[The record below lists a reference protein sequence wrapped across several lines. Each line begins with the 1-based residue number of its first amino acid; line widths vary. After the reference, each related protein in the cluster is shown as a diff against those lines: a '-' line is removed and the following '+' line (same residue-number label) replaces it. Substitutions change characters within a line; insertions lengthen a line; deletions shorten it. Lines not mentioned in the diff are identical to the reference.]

1 MALLKNIFLAE
12 DDTDDQF
19 LFTDALLEIDASI
32 RCQIASNGKE
42 TLEQLKKLTVLPDV
56 IFLDLNM
63 PYMNGFECL
72 SKLKNDVRLSTLPV
86 VIFTTSQNPSD
97 VEATHQLGANVFLSK
112 PAKFADLKAKL
123 QRILTLDFHS
133 KDMRRGLFAQYSV

>member
-1 MALLKNIFLAE
+1 MILLKNIFLAE
-12 DDTDDQF
+12 DDADDQF
-19 LFTDALLEIDASI
+19 LFTDALREIDDTI
-32 RCQIASNGKE
+32 KVQIANNGKE
-42 TLEQLKKLTVLPDV
+42 TIEALKKLSILPDV

-72 SKLKNDVRLSTLPV
+72 SKLKNDVRLSQLPV
-86 VIFTTSQNPSD
+86 VIFTTSQNPAD

-123 QRILTLDFHS
+123 QRILSIDFQS
-133 KDMRRGLFAQYSV
+133 KDSMIGHLAQYSV

>member
-1 MALLKNIFLAE
+1 MKLLKNIFLAE

-19 LFTDALLEIDASI
+19 LFTDALKEIDPSI
-32 RCQIASNGKE
+32 RCQIASNGRE
-42 TLEQLKKLTVLPDV
+42 TIELLKKLTVLPDV

-72 SKLKNDVRLSTLPV
+72 TKLKNDVRLSTLPV
-86 VIFTTSQNPSD
+86 VIFTTSQNPAD

-112 PAKFADLKAKL
+112 PAKFADLKVKL
-123 QRILTLDFHS
+123 QRILSLDFHS
-133 KDMRRGLFAQYSV
+133 KDSMIGHLAQYSV

>member
-1 MALLKNIFLAE
+1 MILLKNIFLAE
-12 DDTDDQF
+12 DDSDDQF
-19 LFTDALLEIDASI
+19 LFTDALNEIDSSI
-32 RCQIASNGKE
+32 KCQIANNGKE
-42 TLEQLKKLTVLPDV
+42 TVEALTKLEVLPDV

-72 SKLKNDVRLSTLPV
+72 SKLKNDVRLSQLPV
-86 VIFTTSQNPSD
+86 VIFTTSQNPAD

-123 QRILTLDFHS
+123 QRILSIDFKA
-133 KDMRRGLFAQYSV
+133 KDQMIGHLAQYSV